1 MLGITIYHEPMKM
14 KLVYI
19 GIAALALG
27 FASCS
32 KEDIRPNAASSDAE
46 VPFFTKSSSTTNS
59 GSVLTD
65 PNGGGNDGGGIV
77 DPEKNEEESQLNDG
91 Q

>member
-1 MLGITIYHEPMKM
+1 MKF
-14 KLVYI
+14 VYI

-32 KEDIRPNAASSDAE
+32 KEEIRPNDPVSDGE
-46 VPFFTKSSSTTNS
+46 VSFFTKASSSNS
-59 GSVLTD
+59 NGEGILND
-65 PNGGGNDGGGIV
+65 PTGGGNEGIV